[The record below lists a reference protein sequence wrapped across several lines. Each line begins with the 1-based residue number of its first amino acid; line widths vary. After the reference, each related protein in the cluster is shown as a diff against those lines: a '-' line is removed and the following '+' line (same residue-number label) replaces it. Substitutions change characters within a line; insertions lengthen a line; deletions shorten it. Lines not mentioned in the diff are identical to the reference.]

1 MMMEAERARTAHLD
15 LFDLSDIRMDGIGV
29 ENSAVDG
36 NEEEESTNRHLD
48 VLPPSYSLAEGL
60 DQLPDYTEAEVNISY
75 MKRKYYSGCLSLLG
89 EPS

>member
-1 MMMEAERARTAHLD
+1 MMEAERARTARLD

-36 NEEEESTNRHLD
+36 NEEESTNRHLD

-60 DQLPDYTEAEVNISY
+60 DQLPDYTEAEVNKFY
-75 MKRKYYSGCLSLLG
+75 ETRVLFWMFVYFR
-89 EPS
+89 

>member
-60 DQLPDYTEAEVNISY
+60 DQLPDYTEAEVNIKLYETRVLFWMFVSF
-75 MKRKYYSGCLSLLG
+75 R
-89 EPS
+89 